1 MVGGLPVGLFM
12 AGESPCEVFRAL
24 DPVEVG
30 VEPGAPD
37 LKHRG
42 PEGLGGHAGTRRL
55 VYSSQCASKNPR
67 IPRPGR

>member
-1 MVGGLPVGLFM
+1 MVGGLPVGLLVF
-12 AGESPCEVFRAL
+12 GEGLCEVFRAL

-42 PEGLGGHAGTRRL
+42 PERLGGHTGTRRFM
-55 VYSSQCASKNPR
+55 YSSQCASKNLR
-67 IPRPGR
+67 IPRLGR